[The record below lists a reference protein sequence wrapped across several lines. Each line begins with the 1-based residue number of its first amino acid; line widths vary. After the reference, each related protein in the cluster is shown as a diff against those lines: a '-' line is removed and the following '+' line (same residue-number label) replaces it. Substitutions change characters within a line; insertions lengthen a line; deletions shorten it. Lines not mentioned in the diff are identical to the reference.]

1 MQRTRNDLGDGEFG
15 LSIGGNDDVGEF
27 VISPDDGSQHD
38 TEQLSYDEDDVVMA
52 SQSIGIIKELMKRL
66 LKVQKQIKMLKENI
80 QNRVGRDNSETR
92 VLPTETGVDTED
104 IFVLLK
110 KYDEIHF
117 FLWGRLAR
125 ILHDEHQRCADVYT
139 DTLSMHDRVP
149 FESLTHAIHHNTAF
163 CDFMGEIIGATLE
176 RDNSS
181 TLNENDP
188 AQLAL
193 VQHTKSLEN
202 IQLVATYAALLVV
215 EGSRESFLDPLSIS
229 DLCKIVV
236 EEKTRRKRLLALS
249 LTFSMLD
256 QSEQAIGEA
265 IGHDLLKLLLQ
276 RVRHL
281 VHRIFGYPEKR
292 VLTSSRES
300 RGSPFR
306 YYSAVIQSDT
316 NSPLSSRKASP
327 EIVSDKM
334 VRDEKE
340 TILSPLVID
349 HKQNF
354 TSSSHSPNHGYN
366 LTNTELRGTL
376 SNNNE
381 NGKIHCEEVNIT
393 CNSNENDTT
402 ERPTKKRKIEE
413 EEEEEE
419 EENNYQEDV
428 LETWCPKKGDLVGRG
443 PAWSFDSQGGTCDI
457 GEIVNVTA
465 TDEVLV
471 HWLKNVD
478 SVNENDG
485 KYRVF
490 RYKYKKPHEEIVS
503 WDRYL
508 EIQTI
513 KTKNINFKLEEFMLN
528 CALVGILCHQREA
541 VLPALQFQAIES
553 MIHVLES
560 VDLTNVATSTI
571 KIEKITEERERKL
584 LGSEEED
591 GAVDEDALETHLMW
605 DSTLSLAK
613 EEYRQVR
620 EIVARV
626 VWVLNALLSHKKLAF
641 IFLELDGLRQIM
653 TLING
658 HLEVSTTYG
667 CCIVL
672 SQLARSSVLEKLLR
686 NHSEY
691 FEPILK
697 FILHQWKNASNHDVQ
712 GSAGGFLFHALSFP
726 CVVSFFDAYQG
737 PQTTVDIIEQLLK
750 NSEERFDIVC
760 PGLSLAALKCFYVYL
775 VSHLMLSTRVLFRKH
790 RYLSVLV
797 TNSSAEVSLPRD
809 PATVESFLSF
819 ISATSASIPD
829 ISIETVQ
836 SLLACDRLTPFRSLI
851 DNNFHQLLLRC
862 AQFYFSQSRWELLAA
877 SLNVLCVLSV
887 VPFVRPLIAD
897 ARYPESGI
905 VHLIM
910 IVSDLVAA
918 FQSGNT
924 SRELHLIPCVATSL
938 QILLHLTVPPIDKN
952 DEAAVASF
960 NRVCSVIRA
969 NDGVRILLEVLRVK
983 KDAAMSAKLHF
994 FPVVARA
1001 LQLMVTL
1008 RRYADTRILFDALG
1022 VKTVA
1027 QELLKQYEDVQ
1038 KEYISMM
1045 GPRYSRSEVHATGR
1059 FMDNVKCFLS
1069 DETNKANLTVS
1080 VDPVE
1085 LEQRQAIIARS
1096 QISYSRE
1103 SLLELISRHLESEGL
1118 QNAASILRHDAHI
1131 SSDSSILHQPNNLTN
1146 DVTTVSKI
1154 GAPTLDSIIR
1164 SYLRQQHEKCTN
1176 PIATLPQFD
1185 LRKSHVYYPP
1195 VAPVDHTRNAFNRR
1209 LAQKMG
1215 MDFSLRMRTNENH
1228 LIYRYPGHLYDITGG
1243 DDDGLQGYSIAFC
1256 DNGETLIVGTSEG
1269 GLVLFD
1275 TFPDDSSSDKLLEQH
1290 LAFDNDS
1297 VSGIFVSN
1305 DGVLLSVV
1313 SSDHTIAVMQ
1323 RDSLPVVKYRVEG
1336 SRAAR
1341 FSNCNT
1347 YLLTTCDEQHSCRLY
1362 DISAER
1368 EVHHFSDPSWVGENL
1383 DNVASFD
1390 ATSQLILSD
1399 AVLWDIRC
1407 SDKPIYRFDR
1417 FTESFCNAFHPSNL
1431 LVLIDEKVWDLRTLT
1446 MLQTVPSFKKTSS
1459 FHANSCGGVI
1469 YSFRE
1474 ASNLTNFT
1482 SPVLSVVESYTF
1494 ETVFSTEV
1502 HPPFR
1507 AFALDPSDRYC
1518 AAILEQD
1525 VGAVVRVFSTSSGP
1539 LPGQQSFPFPQ
1550 NEHEN
1555 GSEGDLGENED
1566 EDELDHDSF
1575 WSTADEGDDTDDD
1588 DDEEEGE
1595 ESELSYAGAATDTD
1609 SYEGDSFENG
1619 TLTTGTDDV
1628 DGVQQSSESSEETEE
1643 LRDSSMSS
1651 T

>member
-1 MQRTRNDLGDGEFG
+1 MQRIRNDPSDGELT
-15 LSIGGNDDVGEF
+15 LSLGGNDDLGEF
-27 VISPDDGSQHD
+27 VRSQDDGSQHD
-38 TEQLSYDEDDVVMA
+38 TEHFSYDEDDVVMA
-52 SQSIGIIKELMKRL
+52 SQSISLVKEIMKRL
-66 LKVQKQIKMLKENI
+66 MKVQKQIKMLKEKI
-80 QNRVGRDNSETR
+80 QTLVGRDNSETR
-92 VLPTETGVDTED
+92 VLSPDPGTDTED
-104 IFVLLK
+104 TFTLLR

-117 FLWGRLAR
+117 FLWGRLTR
-125 ILHDEHQRCADVYT
+125 VLHEEHQRCADVYT
-139 DTLSMHDRVP
+139 ETLSMHDRVP

-163 CDFMGEIIGATLE
+163 CDYMGEIISSNLE
-176 RDNSS
+176 RDNLS

-188 AQLAL
+188 AQLVL
-193 VQHTKSLEN
+193 IQHTKRLEN
-202 IQLVATYAALLVV
+202 TQIVATYAALLVV

-236 EEKTRRKRLLALS
+236 EEKSRRKRLLALS

-256 QSEQAIGEA
+256 QSEQAIGEVV
-265 IGHDLLKLLLQ
+265 GHDLLKILLQ

-292 VLTSSRES
+292 VSTSARDG

-316 NSPLSSRKASP
+316 ISPLSSRKASP
-327 EIVSDKM
+327 EIVSEK
-334 VRDEKE
+334 VVGDEKGM
-340 TILSPLVID
+340 TLSSLLMD
-349 HKQNF
+349 QGQNI
-354 TSSSHSPNHGYN
+354 SSSSRSPNHGYN
-366 LTNTELRGTL
+366 LGNTKLRGRL
-376 SNNNE
+376 SNNDG
-381 NGKIHCEEVNIT
+381 NGKLHSEEVNIT
-393 CNSNENDTT
+393 YNTNRNDTT
-402 ERPTKKRKIEE
+402 ERPTKKRKIEDE
-413 EEEEEE
+413 ESIYE
-419 EENNYQEDV
+419 EDV
-428 LETWCPKKGDLVGRG
+428 LKTWYPKKGDMVGRG
-443 PAWSFDSQGGTCDI
+443 PAWSFDSQAGTCDI
-457 GEIVNVTA
+457 GEIVDVTA

-478 SVNENDG
+478 SVNENAA

-490 RYKYKKPHEEIVS
+490 RYKYKKPHEEIVL

-508 EIQTI
+508 EVQTM
-513 KTKNINFKLEEFMLN
+513 KPKNINFKLEEFMLN

-553 MIHVLES
+553 MVHVLES
-560 VDLTNVATSTI
+560 VDLTNVAASTN
-571 KIEKITEERERKL
+571 KIEKYTEERERKL

-591 GAVDEDALETHLMW
+591 GAVDEDALEIHLMW
-605 DSTLSLAK
+605 DTTLYLAK

-686 NHSEY
+686 DHSEY

-737 PQTTVDIIEQLLK
+737 PQTTLDIIEKLLK

-775 VSHLMLSTRVLFRKH
+775 VSHLMLSTRVIFRKH

-797 TNSSAEVSLPRD
+797 TNSSTEVSLPRD
-809 PATVESFLSF
+809 PATVESFLGFLST
-819 ISATSASIPD
+819 TSSSIPD

-836 SLLACDRLTPFRSLI
+836 SLLACDRITPFRSLI

-862 AQFYFSQSRWELLAA
+862 TQFYFTQSRWELLAA

-938 QILLHLTVPPIDKN
+938 QILLHLTVPPNDKN
-952 DEAAVASF
+952 DETTVATF

-1027 QELLKQYEDVQ
+1027 HELLKQYEDVQ

-1069 DETNKANLTVS
+1069 DETNQANLTVS

-1096 QISYSRE
+1096 QISYSRD
-1103 SLLELISRHLESEGL
+1103 SLLELIARHLETEGL
-1118 QNAASILRHDAHI
+1118 QNVASILRHDAHI
-1131 SSDSSILHQPNNLTN
+1131 SSDFSLLHQSNNMTN

-1195 VAPVDHTRNAFNRR
+1195 AAPIDHTRNAFNRR

-1215 MDFSLRMRTNENH
+1215 IDFSLRMRTNENH
-1228 LIYRYPGHLYDITGG
+1228 LIYRYPGHLFDITGG

-1256 DNGETLIVGTSEG
+1256 DSGETLIVGTSEG
-1269 GLVLFD
+1269 GIVLFD

-1297 VSGIFVSN
+1297 VSDIFVSD
-1305 DGVLLSVV
+1305 DGVLLAVV
-1313 SSDHTIAVMQ
+1313 SSDHIVAVMK

-1341 FSNCNT
+1341 FSNSNT
-1347 YLLTTCDEQHSCRLY
+1347 HLLTTCDEQHSCRLY

-1383 DNVASFD
+1383 DNVATFD

-1407 SDKPIYRFDR
+1407 SDKPICRFDR

-1431 LVLIDEKVWDLRTLT
+1431 LVMIDEKVWDLRTLT
-1446 MLQTVPSFKKTSS
+1446 ILQTVPSFKKASS
-1459 FHANSCGGVI
+1459 FHANPYGGVV

-1474 ASNLTNFT
+1474 ASDIANFT

-1539 LPGQQSFPFPQ
+1539 LPGKQSFPFPQ

-1555 GSEGDLGENED
+1555 GSEGDLGDNEE

-1575 WSTADEGDDTDDD
+1575 WSTADEGDDTDDTD
-1588 DDEEEGE
+1588 DDYDEEDGE
-1595 ESELSYAGAATDTD
+1595 ESELSYTGAASDTD
-1609 SYEGDSFENG
+1609 SYGGDNFENG

-1628 DGVQQSSESSEETEE
+1628 DGLQQSSESSEGTEE